1 MKATK
6 KRPTEPILPIKTS
19 ACGYQEKIDAA
30 ISNASIMNTTCFDR
44 FFVILEHLPAH
55 GSREEVE
62 IVFFNHLDVF
72 DGQLAR
78 TS

>member
-1 MKATK
+1 
-6 KRPTEPILPIKTS
+6 
-19 ACGYQEKIDAA
+19 
-30 ISNASIMNTTCFDR
+30 MNTTCFDR